1 MLQLVVIILEKR
13 KEKQNIMTNRWNF
26 LTPTEEELHKR
37 DKLAK
42 DMGISPIIAL
52 LLVKRG
58 ISTTDETRKFFKPNL
73 NDLHD
78 PYLMPDMDKA
88 IVRLNKALGNKEKIL
103 VYGDYDVDGTTAV
116 SLVYKYLRLYSSAL
130 DYYIPDR
137 YDEGYGISYK
147 GIDYAAENDVKLI
160 ISLDC
165 GIKAVEKVEYAKMKG
180 IDFIICD
187 HHMPDAVLPDAVAV
201 LDAKR
206 LDSQYPYEHLSGCG
220 VGFKFMQAFAKSNNF
235 SFAELE
241 KLLDLVAVSIASD
254 IVPITGEN
262 RILAYYGLKQL
273 NTNPSLGLKGIIDVC
288 GLTGKE
294 ITISDIVFKIGP
306 RINASGRM
314 MNGKEAVDLL
324 LSKDREIAR
333 EKSENIN
340 QYNDERRELDKK
352 ITDEA
357 NAIIDNFQN
366 MEDHKAII
374 VYNPEWHK
382 GVIGIVASRLTEKYY
397 RPAVVLTKSSE
408 LITGSARSIPGFDIY
423 KAIESCRDLLENF
436 GGHTYA
442 AGLSLKEENLKAF
455 TERFSKL
462 AAEEIDPEQMVPQID
477 IDATLDF
484 KEINSKFLNDLK
496 KMSPFGPD
504 NQKPVFST
512 LNVKDYGTSKLVG
525 KELEHLKLELIDS
538 NSNSPIHGIA
548 FGMHKHSEHIKSMH
562 PFNIC
567 YTIEENTYNGVTS
580 IQLLVKEI
588 KTETI

>member
-1 MLQLVVIILEKR
+1 
-13 KEKQNIMTNRWNF
+13 MTNKWNF
-26 LTPTEEELHKR
+26 QKPTEEENRISKELA
-37 DKLAK
+37 DKLA
-42 DMGISPIIAL
+42 ISPVICQ

-58 ISTTDETRKFFKPNL
+58 ITTEKEANKFFKPNL

-78 PYLMPDMDKA
+78 PFLMPDMDKA
-88 IVRLNKALGNKEKIL
+88 VKRLNRALGEREKIL

-116 SLVYKYLRLYSSAL
+116 SLVYKFLRPYTSLL

-147 GIDYAAENDVKLI
+147 GIDYAANNDVKLI

-165 GIKAVEKVEYAKMKG
+165 GIKAIEKIEYAKQKG

-187 HHMPDAVLPDAVAV
+187 HHMPDDTLPDAVAV

-206 LDSQYPYEHLSGCG
+206 VDSIYPYEHLSGCG

-235 SFAELE
+235 PFADLE
-241 KLLDLVAVSIASD
+241 KLLDLCAVSIASD

-262 RILAYYGLKQL
+262 RIMAYYGLKQI
-273 NTNPSLGLKGIIDVC
+273 NSNPSLGLKGIIDVC

-294 ITISDIVFKIGP
+294 ITMSDIVFKIGP

-324 LSKDREIAR
+324 LAKDSESAR

-357 NAIIDNFQN
+357 NAIIDDFQD
-366 MEDHKAII
+366 MADRKAI
-374 VYNPEWHK
+374 VVFNPAWHK

-408 LITGSARSIPGFDIY
+408 LITGSARSVAGFDIY

-442 AGLSLKEENLKAF
+442 AGLSLKEENLEAF
-455 TERFSKL
+455 TNRFLQL
-462 AAEEIDPEQMVPQID
+462 AADEIVPEQMVPQLD
-477 IDATLDF
+477 VDAILDF
-484 KEINSKFLNDLK
+484 KDINAKFMHDLK

-504 NQKPVFST
+504 NQKPVFCSRR
-512 LNVKDYGTSKLVG
+512 VKDYGTSKLVG
-525 KELEHLKLELIDS
+525 KDLEHIKLELIDA

-548 FGMHKHSEHIKSMH
+548 FGMHKHSKHIKGMK

-567 YTIEENTYNGVTS
+567 YTVEENTYNGNTS
-580 IQLLVKEI
+580 LQLMI
-588 KTETI
+588 KDIKPDDI